1 MDDFNLN
8 SLTESRN
15 EYCSLLLNK
24 LSPSIYK
31 GIVSI
36 FKDAVKI
43 CVDNDEDEKY
53 LLTFQNMLTR
63 VPRWNNEIL
72 DTEVERLKNDTNCKY
87 LEDLI
92 TCVHVTQL
100 KILSCVRVGNKNKRI
115 DIDIPG
121 LKEFIHK
128 IYIEVARKLYKN
140 VYLFQ
145 QDVAG
150 IVKQKNARI
159 AELIIRECIFDVIR
173 NSMPIEELL
182 RAYLDETQEEL
193 VEEVVEER
201 EVDEGEDSNE
211 IPTNEVR
218 DEDNVRDEDKVRD
231 EDNVRDED
239 KVRDEDMTNIASI
252 QTDKPNSI
260 TFDNNDHVV
269 DFDKKSKVS
278 EIPHSR
284 SEFVDKSVEE
294 LERISMERAERDE
307 ETDDED
313 GSTLKIQDDL
323 NDKDMDLNITSL
335 DEPQPIDLGEM
346 DESQEDGLIRLN
358 F

>member
-63 VPRWNNEIL
+63 IPRWNNEIL
-72 DTEVERLKNDTNCKY
+72 DTEVERLKDDTNCKY

-115 DIDIPG
+115 DIDIPS

-193 VEEVVEER
+193 VEEEEVT
-201 EVDEGEDSNE
+201 EQQQDEKDKPKYNNE
-211 IPTNEVR
+211 NI
-218 DEDNVRDEDKVRD
+218 EDNKRNTE
-231 EDNVRDED
+231 NV
-239 KVRDEDMTNIASI
+239 
-252 QTDKPNSI
+252 QTDESSEKNSI
-260 TFDNNDHVV
+260 RFDDTDHVV
-269 DFDKKSKVS
+269 DFDKKGKVS
-278 EIPHSR
+278 EIPSSR
-284 SEFVDKSVEE
+284 SEFVDKTPEQ
-294 LERISMERAERDE
+294 LERISMERAERNE
-307 ETDDED
+307 EIDDDTDDED
-313 GSTLKIQDDL
+313 DSTLKIQDDL
-323 NDKDMDLNITSL
+323 SDKDMDLNITSL

-346 DESQEDGLIRLN
+346 DESQEDNVIRLN